1 MRCEIRALCVAWY
14 KFWFPAS
21 GEDSEEYDNMP
32 MLEEHMD
39 MPMPSFVQLS
49 CRPVLMPVL
58 ISDSDSDSDSD
69 SVEAEPEPELVRTVR
84 FKLSGKSGKEY
95 KLLCDSACLF
105 AGDGAHLR
113 YQMMG
118 PRRQQ

>member
-1 MRCEIRALCVAWY
+1 MAWY

-21 GEDSEEYDNMP
+21 GEDSEEY
-32 MLEEHMD
+32 D

-58 ISDSDSDSDSD
+58 ISDSDSDSD

-95 KLLCDSACLF
+95 KLLCDRACLF
-105 AGDGAHLR
+105 AGDGANLR
-113 YQMMG
+113 YQMID
-118 PRRQQ
+118 